1 MCQGM
6 GFVWGFSGS
15 DNLELGKPKAVKL
28 WLQGTV
34 SLQRMV
40 SDGLSLISCSS
51 DAAALVGSGQQT
63 HRACVSLCLLRVL
76 FATGCPLW
84 VNMIQAPAL
93 PFPFFPLPLKAGS
106 ISVLSE

>member
-6 GFVWGFSGS
+6 GFVWVFSGS
-15 DNLELGKPKAVKL
+15 DNLELGKHKAVKL

-51 DAAALVGSGQQT
+51 DAAALVGSGPQT
-63 HRACVSLCLLRVL
+63 HGACFPV
-76 FATGCPLW
+76 
-84 VNMIQAPAL
+84 PAL
-93 PFPFFPLPLKAGS
+93 SPVCHRVSFVG
-106 ISVLSE
+106 